1 MRFFSLAFFFACFF
15 VEGMSDPAETAGA
28 PGTGAVRQ
36 ERARSV
42 AQLIR
47 LHEEE
52 VQDVERKAK
61 SGFHV
66 PGRTTPRVLVPPQLQ
81 SSARLAGV
89 ACSPRSPHSPACVL
103 PPPTL
108 PTFVQ
113 AAEALQTPLA
123 VESTPTTAAPAA
135 SATKPS
141 VLPLQMPVVL
151 EQPQQQSHKSDL
163 EDYEVS
169 TVAHEKQTD
178 GTDAVAE
185 GADAG
190 ASAPV
195 DEATAEVKPE
205 SETGNN
211 EESCENS
218 DSGNSS
224 KKEDDEE
231 AEEEK
236 TEPKA
241 VEHDEEKNEEK
252 DEEKTTQES
261 STNSSSNG
269 EEEMKEEREEE
280 DDDEKGELQRE
291 LSTVTALEREISQL
305 TSENE
310 TATRELE
317 LELGTTTGADA
328 ARTLQS
334 RNCCAV
340 CGRRVLLGAYYDLG
354 DGSRAHVECFCCARC
369 RTPLTT
375 FRCIDGAY
383 VCAACAHALRPPP
396 QCAACGRAIADGE
409 SVVALGREWHAACF
423 CCAHCGRQLRD
434 AFAELH
440 GRPYC
445 PPCDAPCVRIARGK
459 VCSVCA
465 GVLDSSYLTVLNR
478 CCHRACFC
486 CSGCGVPFPSLEF
499 FQVDNQ
505 PFCETCAV
513 QLISAQLHAPQG

>member
-1 MRFFSLAFFFACFF
+1 
-15 VEGMSDPAETAGA
+15 MSEPAEPAGA
-28 PGTGAVRQ
+28 PGTGVVRQ

-52 VQDVERKAK
+52 VQDIERKAK
-61 SGFHV
+61 SGHHV
-66 PGRTTPRVLVPPQLQ
+66 PGRAVPRVLVPPQLQ
-81 SSARLAGV
+81 SSARVTGV
-89 ACSPRSPHSPACVL
+89 TCSPHSPRSPRSPVHVQ

-108 PTFVQ
+108 PVFVQ
-113 AAEALQTPLA
+113 KSEAPQTPLA
-123 VESTPTTAAPAA
+123 VESTPAPAA
-135 SATKPS
+135 DSNPSA
-141 VLPLQMPVVL
+141 LPV
-151 EQPQQQSHKSDL
+151 QQSSQNDL

-169 TVAHEKQTD
+169 ADAEYAAHEVKSD
-178 GTDAVAE
+178 VN
-185 GADAG
+185 
-190 ASAPV
+190 
-195 DEATAEVKPE
+195 TA
-205 SETGNN
+205 NN
-211 EESCENS
+211 GESCEDSS
-218 DSGNSS
+218 D
-224 KKEDDEE
+224 KKEDVEAETETEAVETMPEVVKQEDQEQEQQEE
-231 AEEEK
+231 SSEKEQENKEEEK
-236 TEPKA
+236 
-241 VEHDEEKNEEK
+241 
-252 DEEKTTQES
+252 
-261 STNSSSNG
+261 
-269 EEEMKEEREEE
+269 EEEEEE
-280 DDDEKGELQRE
+280 EGQGLQRE

-317 LELGTTTGADA
+317 LELGTTTGPDA

-354 DGSRAHVECFCCARC
+354 DGCRAHVECFCCARC
-369 RTPLTT
+369 RAPLTT
-375 FRCIDGAY
+375 FRCVDGAY
-383 VCAACAHALRPPP
+383 VCPACAHALRPPR
-396 QCAACGRAIADGE
+396 QCAACGHAIADGE

-445 PPCDAPCVRIARGK
+445 PPRDAPCYRIARGK

-465 GVLDSSYLTVLNR
+465 GVLDSSYLTVINR

-499 FQVDNQ
+499 FQVDNK

-513 QLISAQLHAPQG
+513 QLISAQLHAPPAAAVAVTAGGSGAAPL